1 MRQRVAVAGAGIF
14 GVTGALELARRG
26 HRVTLCDSGPLPHP
40 LASSTDISK
49 VVRLEYGADLF
60 YTEAVEEALVRWRAL
75 NARWGEPL
83 FHETGVLFLTRG
95 PMERGSFEA
104 ESFALLTARGH
115 ALERLD
121 EAAIAAR
128 FPRFG
133 AGALTDGFYDPEG
146 GWAESGRVVAALLA
160 EARAAGVE
168 LEDTRA
174 TGLLERGGRVTGL
187 STERGELE
195 ADFVVVAAGA
205 FTPSLL
211 ASMSASM
218 RVVGQPVLHF
228 APREPARFAP
238 PHLVPFGADI
248 SRTGWYGFGASDA
261 GVVKIAH
268 HGAGVP
274 VDPAARRDVPEDAEP
289 RFRAFLRDTLP
300 ELAEAPLAG
309 SRLCLYCDSA
319 DGDPWIARVPDR
331 PGLVVASGGSGHA
344 FKLAPLLGEWIACE
358 VEDGRGP
365 ARLGWRDP
373 SAKAEAAR
381 FVEGRAPSR

>member
-95 PMERGSFEA
+95 PMEPGSFEA

-121 EAAIAAR
+121 EPAIAAR
-128 FPRFG
+128 FPTLSSRR
-133 AGALTDGFYDPEG
+133 AHRRLLR
-146 GWAESGRVVAALLA
+146 SRGRLGR
-160 EARAAGVE
+160 ERA
-168 LEDTRA
+168 
-174 TGLLERGGRVTGL
+174 RGGRAPRRGARRGRGARGRARHRPARARRSRHGPLHRARRARGGL
-187 STERGELE
+187 RGGGGRRLH
-195 ADFVVVAAGA
+195 ALAPRVDVRVDAGRRPA
-205 FTPSLL
+205 GPSLRAARARAL
-211 ASMSASM
+211 RAA
-218 RVVGQPVLHF
+218 
-228 APREPARFAP
+228 APRALRRRHP
-238 PHLVPFGADI
+238 
-248 SRTGWYGFGASDA
+248 RTGWYGFGASDA

-274 VDPAARRDVPEDAEP
+274 VDPAARRDVPADAEP

-373 SAKAEAAR
+373 SARAEAAR